1 MPNIAPFRLPP
12 GAMDRMPDTYRYKCR
27 FTVRSESS
35 GQLYLISFD
44 AAPGACYWKCNCL
57 GCIRHGQCK
66 HLDACGLKGRKHGK
80 DLDTLRQLA

>member
-1 MPNIAPFRLPP
+1 MSTITKFRLPP
-12 GAMDRMPDTYRYKCR
+12 GALDRLPDTDRYKCR
-27 FTVRSESS
+27 FKVRSETS

-44 AAPGACYWKCNCL
+44 AAPGACCWKCNCF

-66 HLDACGLKGRKHGK
+66 HLTACGLKGRAHGK